1 MNSSTTLNEPRCDSG
16 ETAMTPFAPEGWLPA
31 PVASYRTARE
41 AMQALDDLLAVID
54 ELCPIRPERPRFKA
68 ATDFRL

>member
-1 MNSSTTLNEPRCDSG
+1 
-16 ETAMTPFAPEGWLPA
+16 
-31 PVASYRTARE
+31 
-41 AMQALDDLLAVID
+41 MQALDDLLAVID